1 MIKMKREIAL
11 SICLAALYGCTTQSY
26 SLSQALADQEAQ
38 LAAAERAW
46 LDAYDTNDQSVMSA
60 TLVDGFTITFPDGQ
74 IDTRD
79 DVINGL
85 DPTDEPNDDPTHYTE
100 DRSIRIIGN
109 TAILSGVYVNPGD
122 PGEADDKS
130 RYTDTWMLIEGQWK
144 VVASHLSD
152 YRADEID

>member
-1 MIKMKREIAL
+1 MKREIIL
-11 SICLAALYGCTTQSY
+11 SICLASLFRCTTQPYTS
-26 SLSQALADQEAQ
+26 SQTLADQEAQ
-38 LAAAERAW
+38 LALAERAW
-46 LDAYDTNDQSVMSA
+46 LDAYDTNDRLVMSA
-60 TLVDGFTITFPDGQ
+60 TLAEGFTITFPDGR

-85 DPTDEPNDDPTHYTE
+85 DPTDDPDDDPTHYTE
-100 DRSIRIIGN
+100 DRTIRVIGN

-152 YRADEID
+152 YRADGID